1 MQTDFNSID
10 IQDALRVAIDAARRG
25 GAIAKARLGSP
36 GYLKWKGDRDV
47 VTEASFAVQEEV
59 VSVLQD
65 SFPSAGILAEEGPE
79 DAPIPVEAPHLWI
92 VDPICGSLNF
102 AQGIPYFAVS
112 IALRSAG
119 RIRVGVVYDPC
130 RDELFEATD
139 RTASELNGRKIAIQQ
154 ISEGIE
160 AWEAAF
166 IGTDWPRKG
175 DERYL
180 AERIVSVMMGQI
192 LEVSVMGS
200 PALGI
205 CNVAAG
211 RLHGYWHL
219 DLRFW
224 DMAAAS
230 LILDR
235 AGGVLTDIKG
245 NSWLYADGGYVASN
259 QVIHSWILNCV
270 RAVMDHPGT
279 ATDKDKGT
287 AT

>member
-1 MQTDFNSID
+1 MKEMQEETNTID
-10 IQDALRVAIDAARRG
+10 VAQALRVAIDAARKG
-25 GAIAKARLGSP
+25 GAIAKARLSSP

-47 VTEASFAVQEEV
+47 VTEASFAVQEEII
-59 VSVLQD
+59 STLQT
-65 SFPSAGILAEEGPE
+65 SFPDSGVLAEEGPE
-79 DAPIPVEAPHLWI
+79 DAPVPVEAPHLWI

-139 RTASELNGRKIAIQQ
+139 ETATKLNGRKVATQQ

-166 IGTDWPRKG
+166 VGTDWPRSG

-180 AERIVSVMMGQI
+180 SERIVSVMMDQI
-192 LEVSVMGS
+192 LECNVMGS
-200 PALGI
+200 PALGV

-219 DLRFW
+219 DLNFW
-224 DMAAAS
+224 DIAAAS
-230 LILDR
+230 LVLER

-245 NSWLYADGGYVASN
+245 DSWLYSEGGYIASN
-259 QVIHSWILNCV
+259 EVIHGWILNCV
-270 RAVMDHPGT
+270 RAVMAEPKLRGD
-279 ATDKDKGT
+279 D
-287 AT
+287 

>member
-1 MQTDFNSID
+1 MPQEASTID
-10 IQDALRVAIDAARRG
+10 IEEARRVAIDAARKG
-25 GAIAKARLGSP
+25 GAIAKSRLGDP
-36 GYLKWKGDRDV
+36 GYVTWKGDRDV
-47 VTEASFAVQEEV
+47 VTEVSFAVQEEI
-59 VSVLQD
+59 VSNLRASSPD
-65 SFPSAGILAEEGPE
+65 AGILTEEGPE
-79 DAPIPVEAPHLWI
+79 DDLVPVEAPHLWI

-112 IALRSAG
+112 IALRTAG

-139 RTASELNGRKIAIQQ
+139 ATASKLNGRQIAIQQ

-166 IGTDWPRKG
+166 IGTDWPHRG
-175 DERYL
+175 EERRL
-180 AERIVSVMMGQI
+180 SERIVSVMMGQI
-192 LEVSVMGS
+192 LELNVMGS
-200 PALGI
+200 PALGV

-224 DMAAAS
+224 DIAAAS
-230 LILDR
+230 LILER

-245 NSWLYADGGYVASN
+245 DSWLYADGGYVASN

-270 RAVMDHPGT
+270 RAVMAEP
-279 ATDKDKGT
+279 KLR
-287 AT
+287 